1 MTYNKSRHLELF
13 KRFLDFQKQGKHL
26 QDENQDE
33 YLELLDY
40 RCASEEHVFWKS
52 RRQFTLLMENF
63 INDSIDAEELSDSF
77 SGLHRKTVDA
87 HDTFEIDFEK
97 LEDFQPDPRS
107 NGFGSLM
114 TFVYRECEGLEEEYY
129 TKEQFK
135 DLVRDV
141 MPKIQQYL

>member
-1 MTYNKSRHLELF
+1 
-13 KRFLDFQKQGKHL
+13 
-26 QDENQDE
+26 
-33 YLELLDY
+33 
-40 RCASEEHVFWKS
+40 
-52 RRQFTLLMENF
+52 MENF